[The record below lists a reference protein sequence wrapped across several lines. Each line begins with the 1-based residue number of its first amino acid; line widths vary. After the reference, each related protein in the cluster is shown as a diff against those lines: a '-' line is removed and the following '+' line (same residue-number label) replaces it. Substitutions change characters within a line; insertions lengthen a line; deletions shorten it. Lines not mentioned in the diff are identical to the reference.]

1 MSEVVEMKYMGLSAL
16 KAESAD
22 RATKDG
28 IINSFGE
35 ALDGIEV
42 MGNQVLVGIYIPPA
56 MTKGG
61 IIRPHENRDESKH
74 QGKAFLV
81 LKKGPLAFVDG
92 GNTSFRGQ
100 TVEEGDWVV
109 GRISDGWPLR
119 LNGVE
124 CRIYDD
130 IHIKLKV
137 QDPDKV
143 Y

>member
-16 KAESAD
+16 KGDAD

-28 IINSFGE
+28 IINSFGA
-35 ALDGIEV
+35 ALDDIEV
-42 MGNQVLVGIYIPPA
+42 MGNQVLVGIYIPPKV
-56 MTKGG
+56 TKGG
-61 IIRPHENRDESKH
+61 IIRPDENRDESKF

-92 GNTSFRGQ
+92 GNISFKGQ
-100 TVEEGDWVV
+100 NIEEGDWVV
-109 GRISDGWPLR
+109 GRVSDGWQLK

-124 CRIYDD
+124 CRMFDD
-130 IHIKLKV
+130 IHIKLKI
-137 QDPDKV
+137 QNPDMV

>member
-1 MSEVVEMKYMGLSAL
+1 MNEAVGIAQFSIVKD
-16 KAESAD
+16 D
-22 RATKDG
+22 RSTKDG
-28 IINSFGE
+28 IVKSFGTT
-35 ALDGIEV
+35 LDEIEV

-56 MTKGG
+56 LTKGG

-100 TVEEGDWVV
+100 TVSEGDWVV
-109 GRISDGWPLR
+109 GRISDGWPLK

-130 IHIKLKV
+130 VHIKLKV